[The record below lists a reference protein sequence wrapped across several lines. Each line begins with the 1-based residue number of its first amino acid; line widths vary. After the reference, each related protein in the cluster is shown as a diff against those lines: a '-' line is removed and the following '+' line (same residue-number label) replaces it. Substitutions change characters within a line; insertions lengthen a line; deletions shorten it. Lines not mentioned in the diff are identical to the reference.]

1 MEMTAVTKPS
11 IYITRRLPVQILDL
25 FPGCDVEMNPEDRGL
40 KKDALLAKIK
50 DRDALVVVGDI
61 IDEEICRTV
70 KAKCRIIANYGVGY
84 NNIDVGSATQH
95 GIYVSNT
102 PDVVTDATADL
113 TWALLL
119 ATARRVV
126 ECDRFVRSGQKGWS
140 PMTLMSTQV
149 TGKTLG
155 IVGGGR
161 IGQAVAERAKGFK
174 MNVIYNDVQAVSAF
188 EAATAAKFVD
198 KETLVKSADFI
209 SIHVPLLP
217 STRHLFGAEEFRLM
231 KKTAFLINAARGPI
245 VDEKALVE
253 ALREGQLAGAGLD
266 VFEQEP
272 NLTDGLSELPNVVLT
287 PHVGTQTTEIRIEMA
302 GVCAQNVSAALS
314 GRIPPNCLNREVK
327 PNQQIL

>member
-1 MEMTAVTKPS
+1 MTKPN

-25 FPGCDVEMNPEDRGL
+25 FPGSDVEMNREDRGL
-40 KKDALLAKIK
+40 TKDELLAKIK
-50 DRDALVVVGDI
+50 NRDAVVVVADI
-61 IDEEICRTV
+61 IDEGICRAI
-70 KAKCRIIANYGVGY
+70 KATCRIIANYGVGY
-84 NNIDVGSATQH
+84 NNIDVKCATRH

-113 TWALLL
+113 TWTLLL

-126 ECDRFVRSGQKGWS
+126 ECDRFVRSGQKGWG

-155 IVGGGR
+155 IIGGGR
-161 IGQAVAERAKGFK
+161 IGQAVARRAQGFRMK
-174 MNVIYNDVQAVSAF
+174 VIYTDVERLPAF
-188 EAATAAKFVD
+188 EAATAGKFVD
-198 KETLVKSADFI
+198 KETLLRSSDFI

-217 STRHLFGAEEFRLM
+217 STRHLLGAEEFRLM

-253 ALREGQLAGAGLD
+253 ALQEGQLAGAGLD

-272 NLTDGLSELPNVVLT
+272 DLTEGLSELPNVVLT
-287 PHVGTQTTEIRIEMA
+287 PHVGTQTTEIRMEMA
-302 GVCAQNVSAALS
+302 GVCAQNVFAALS
-314 GRIPPNCLNREVK
+314 GQIPPNCLNPEAK
-327 PNQQIL
+327 SNQRIL